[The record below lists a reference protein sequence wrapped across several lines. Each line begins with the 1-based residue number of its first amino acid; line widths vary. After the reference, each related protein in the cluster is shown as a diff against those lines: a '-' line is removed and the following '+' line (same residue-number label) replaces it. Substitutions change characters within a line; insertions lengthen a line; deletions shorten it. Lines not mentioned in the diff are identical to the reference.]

1 MKLARPIR
9 FLLALPL
16 AAACLIPAGCAAHVY
31 GPPPPQYAGPPPL
44 VQEADGRGFR
54 AGVDD
59 GARDFA
65 NGTGYHPRRDRK
77 FADTPGYDPALGPFP
92 VYRDNF
98 RTAYLRGY
106 DSGFYH
112 RG

>member
-1 MKLARPIR
+1 MKLALPIR

-16 AAACLIPAGCAAHVY
+16 AAACFIPVGCAAHVFA
-31 GPPPPQYAGPPPL
+31 PPPSYAWPSPL
-44 VQEADGRGFR
+44 VQEADRLGFR
-54 AGVDD
+54 SGSED
-59 GARDFA
+59 GARDA
-65 NGTGYHPRRDRK
+65 AYGNGYHPRRDRK
-77 FADTPGYDPALGPFP
+77 YADTPGYDPGLGPFP
-92 VYRDNF
+92 VYRDYF